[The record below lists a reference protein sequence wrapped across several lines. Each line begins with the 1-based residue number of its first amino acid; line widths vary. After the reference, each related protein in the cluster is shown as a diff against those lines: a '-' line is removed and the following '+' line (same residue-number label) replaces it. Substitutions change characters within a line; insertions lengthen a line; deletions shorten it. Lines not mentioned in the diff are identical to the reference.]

1 MTLLKI
7 TDLEVYY
14 GHSQALF
21 GVSIEVD
28 KGQIV
33 VLLGA
38 NGAGK
43 STCLRTISGLLKPKK
58 GYIEYNGR
66 DINRF
71 KTHEI
76 VKLGI
81 AQAPEGRE
89 LFTNMSVYDN
99 LRAGQYKRKDS
110 KEMQN
115 DWDQVIEWFP
125 ILGKRLSQLAGT
137 LSGGEQQMLAISRA
151 FLTHSRLLLLDEP
164 SLGLSPILAKS
175 IFSSIGRMNKE
186 TGLTILLAEQNVV
199 LALSIANK
207 GYVLQLGRVAF
218 EGASSILLDDRSVLG
233 HYIGVF

>member
-1 MTLLKI
+1 MTLLRVA
-7 TDLEVYY
+7 DLEVYY

-21 GVSIEVD
+21 GVSLDIE
-28 KGQIV
+28 KSQIV

-43 STCLRTISGLLKPKK
+43 STILRSISGILKPKK
-58 GYIEYNGR
+58 GYIEYEGR
-66 DINRF
+66 KVNRL
-71 KTHEI
+71 KPHEL
-76 VKLGI
+76 VGLGI

-89 LFTNMSVYDN
+89 LFTNLSVYDN
-99 LRAGQYKRKDS
+99 LKAGQYRRKDP
-110 KEMQN
+110 KEMKK
-115 DWDQVIEWFP
+115 DWDQVINWFP
-125 ILGKRLSQLAGT
+125 VLGHRLSQLAGT

-164 SLGLSPILAKS
+164 SLGLSPLLAKS

-218 EGASSILLDDRSVLG
+218 EGESRTLLEDRSVLQ
-233 HYIGVF
+233 HYLGVF